1 MPLQMIIFL
10 EKLPTR
16 DALERLLLQMDSLVV
31 TLHVGT
37 VAEDLA
43 ARGVGAR
50 HLLTQMHLAVVSH
63 HVVLA
68 RKRFATRGTFARNPA
83 HNRRLLVA
91 NIARCTWLLPATALK
106 VRI

>member
-1 MPLQMIIFL
+1 MTFQMSICL
-10 EKLPTR
+10 EKLPTGY
-16 DALERLLLQMDSLVV
+16 ALEGLLLQMDGLVV
-31 TLHVGT
+31 YLHVET

-43 ARGVGAR
+43 ARGVDAR
-50 HLLTQMHLAVVSH
+50 HLLTQMHLAIVSH
-63 HVVLA
+63 HVFLV

-91 NIARCTWLLPATALK
+91 NIARCTWLLPATALE

>member
-1 MPLQMIIFL
+1 MPLQMTIFL

-16 DALERLLLQMDSLVV
+16 DALERLLLQMDGLVV

-50 HLLTQMHLAVVSH
+50 HLLTQMHLAVVKH
-63 HVVLA
+63 HGALGRKQFEADGIDAWNLA
-68 RKRFATRGTFARNPA
+68 P
-83 HNRRLLVA
+83 RRPLLVA
-91 NIARCTWLLPATALK
+91 NIAR
-106 VRI
+106 